1 MLSYIILYHYM
12 LYYILVY
19 YIIVYYI
26 IIYYIISLYIIL
38 YHYIL
43 YYIILFLSYYTITF
57 IQWLRRCR
65 RPQIFDFPT
74 EHKTLEGPRPISA
87 RHGRGYTG
95 KALPGPGRLSCACP
109 ASPCCAWA
117 ATGGVE
123 RVILAGSLDVVLGLP
138 VELRQK
144 GGAIQAWRDPN
155 ALS

>member
-1 MLSYIILYHYM
+1 M
-12 LYYILVY
+12 LYYT
-19 YIIVYYI
+19 
-26 IIYYIISLYIIL
+26 IIYYTKPLYLFNGSADAADPKYLTSLQ
-38 YHYIL
+38 
-43 YYIILFLSYYTITF
+43 ST
-57 IQWLRRCR
+57 RRWR
-65 RPQIFDFPT
+65 AQNQ
-74 EHKTLEGPRPISA
+74 S
-87 RHGRGYTG
+87 RHAT
-95 KALPGPGRLSCACP
+95 GPGRLSCACP